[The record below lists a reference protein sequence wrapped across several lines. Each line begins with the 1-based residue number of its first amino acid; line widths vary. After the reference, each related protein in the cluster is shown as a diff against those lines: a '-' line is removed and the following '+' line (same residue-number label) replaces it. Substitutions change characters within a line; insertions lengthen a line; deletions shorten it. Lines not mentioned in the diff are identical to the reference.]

1 MNLPAASKKDTLY
14 LFLCGLFLTNAIIA
28 EIIGP
33 KIFSVESTLGFEP
46 AQISLLG
53 FTLDFNMSAGV
64 LNWPFVFVTS
74 DIINEYFGYKGVKRI
89 SFLTAGFIS
98 YSFILLYAATLLPP
112 AGFWL
117 DLNRVDPQG
126 NPLQIN
132 EAFGVIF
139 RQGLGIIIGSLVAF
153 LFGQIMD
160 ALVFRSLRRWTKNKF
175 IWLRATGSTLVSQF
189 IDSFIVIFI
198 AFFVFGNW
206 SFAQIMAV
214 GSVNYIYKFGVAI
227 AMTPLIYAAH
237 ALIDRY
243 LGQEKSAEMVE
254 EATKY

>member
-1 MNLPAASKKDTLY
+1 MILASSSKKDTLF

-33 KIFSVESTLGFEP
+33 KIFSVEATLGFPP

-74 DIINEYFGYKGVKRI
+74 DIINEYYGYKGVKRI

-98 YSFILLYAATLLPP
+98 YSFVLLYLATLLPP
-112 AGFWL
+112 ASFWI
-117 DLNRVDPQG
+117 DLNRVDPKG

-139 RQGLGIIIGSLVAF
+139 RQGLGIILGSLVAF

-160 ALVFRSLRRWTKNKF
+160 ALVFRYLRRWTKNKM

-206 SFAQIMAV
+206 SFYQILAV
-214 GSVNYIYKFGVAI
+214 GSVNYLYKFGVAL
-227 AMTPLIYAAH
+227 AMTPLIYLAH
-237 ALIDRY
+237 GLINKY
-243 LGQEKSAEMVE
+243 LGKEASADLVE
-254 EATKY
+254 EAMNH

>member
-1 MNLPAASKKDTLY
+1 MKLSLSSRKDTLY

-33 KIFSVESTLGFEP
+33 KIFSVEGTLGFPP

-53 FTLDFNMSAGV
+53 YTLDFNMSAGV

-89 SFLTAGFIS
+89 SYLTAGFIS
-98 YSFILLYAATLLPP
+98 YSFVLLYAATLLPP
-112 AGFWL
+112 AQFWL
-117 DLNRVDPQG
+117 DLNSVDPKG

-132 EAFGVIF
+132 EAFGMIF
-139 RQGLGIIIGSLVAF
+139 RQGLGIILGSLVAF

-160 ALVFRSLRRWTKNKF
+160 ALVFRFLRRWTKNKF

-206 SFAQIMAV
+206 SFTQIIAV
-214 GSVNYIYKFGVAI
+214 GSVNYLYKFAVAI
-227 AMTPLIYAAH
+227 AMTPLLYFAH
-237 ALIDRY
+237 FAIDWY
-243 LGQEKSAEMVE
+243 LGKERSQEMIQ
-254 EATKY
+254 EAMDV

>member
-1 MNLPAASKKDTLY
+1 MKLSLSSRKDTLY

-33 KIFSVESTLGFEP
+33 KIFSVEGTLGFPP

-53 FTLDFNMSAGV
+53 YTLDFNMSAGV

-89 SFLTAGFIS
+89 SYLTAGFIS
-98 YSFILLYAATLLPP
+98 YSFVLLYAATLLPP
-112 AGFWL
+112 AQFWL
-117 DLNRVDPQG
+117 NLNSVDPKG

-132 EAFGVIF
+132 EAFGMIF
-139 RQGLGIIIGSLVAF
+139 RQGLGIILGSLVAF

-160 ALVFRSLRRWTKNKF
+160 ALVFRFLRRWTKNKF

-206 SFAQIMAV
+206 SFTQIIAV
-214 GSVNYIYKFGVAI
+214 GSVNYLYKFAVAI
-227 AMTPLIYAAH
+227 AMTPLLYFAH
-237 ALIDRY
+237 FAIDWY
-243 LGQEKSAEMVE
+243 LGKERSQEMIQ
-254 EATKY
+254 EAMDV

>member
-1 MNLPAASKKDTLY
+1 MKLSLSSRKDTLY

-33 KIFSVESTLGFEP
+33 KIFSVEGTLGFPP

-53 FTLDFNMSAGV
+53 YTLDFNMSAGV

-89 SFLTAGFIS
+89 SYLTAGFIS
-98 YSFILLYAATLLPP
+98 YSFVLLYAATLLPP
-112 AGFWL
+112 AQFWL
-117 DLNRVDPQG
+117 DLNSVDPKG

-132 EAFGVIF
+132 EAFGMIF
-139 RQGLGIIIGSLVAF
+139 RQGLGIILGSLVAF

-160 ALVFRSLRRWTKNKF
+160 ALVFRFLRRWTKNKF

-206 SFAQIMAV
+206 SFTQIIAV
-214 GSVNYIYKFGVAI
+214 GSVNYLYKFAVAI
-227 AMTPLIYAAH
+227 AMTPLLYFAH
-237 ALIDRY
+237 FTIDWY
-243 LGQEKSAEMVE
+243 LGKERSQEMIQ
-254 EATKY
+254 EAMDV

>member
-1 MNLPAASKKDTLY
+1 MKLSLSSRKDTLY

-33 KIFSVESTLGFEP
+33 KIFSVEGTLGFPP

-53 FTLDFNMSAGV
+53 YTLDFNMSAGV

-89 SFLTAGFIS
+89 SYLTAGFIS
-98 YSFILLYAATLLPP
+98 YSFVLLYAATLLPP
-112 AGFWL
+112 AQFWL
-117 DLNRVDPQG
+117 DLNSMDPKG

-132 EAFGVIF
+132 EAFGMIF
-139 RQGLGIIIGSLVAF
+139 RQGLGIILGSLVAF

-160 ALVFRSLRRWTKNKF
+160 ALVFRFLRRWTKNKF

-206 SFAQIMAV
+206 SFTQIIAV
-214 GSVNYIYKFGVAI
+214 GSVNYLYKFAVAI
-227 AMTPLIYAAH
+227 AMTPLLYFAH
-237 ALIDRY
+237 FAIDWY
-243 LGQEKSAEMVE
+243 LGKERSQEMIQ
-254 EATKY
+254 EAMDV